1 MHGGELTEKKRVG
14 MDAKTHVSQCVCK
27 DDVTKFSLCACVRA
41 KFRELFAHVGFFLY
55 LCLLFSRRASV
66 SAREDWSDMGAVI
79 TPSERV
85 YND

>member
-14 MDAKTHVSQCVCK
+14 IDTKTHVSQHVCK

-41 KFRELFAHVGFFLY
+41 KFRRIICACRIFFVPLLAFFAACVRERA
-55 LCLLFSRRASV
+55 RRL
-66 SAREDWSDMGAVI
+66 SDMGAVI